1 MFYFSWFIGNWTKCS
16 SNCQAGIQFR
26 TVYCQQVVAGSM
38 QSVINDSV
46 CVNAIGPT
54 PSSTQECNKEAV
66 CPQFHIGDWGP
77 VISQK
82 IIASAE
88 PTNLIG
94 YHFLWQCDK
103 LCGDGTRHRKITC
116 FRKVDDRIEKLEDS
130 DCEGEVPSRTESC
143 TKRPCEGVDWI
154 TSPWSGVSYTTQL
167 LLSLLYPFCL
177 WQIGLA
183 EIMTRPLK
191 LYTVQE

>member
-130 DCEGEVPSRTESC
+130 DCEGEIPSRTESC

-167 LLSLLYPFCL
+167 LLSLLYPFACGKL
-177 WQIGLA
+177 DL
-183 EIMTRPLK
+183 LK
-191 LYTVQE
+191 